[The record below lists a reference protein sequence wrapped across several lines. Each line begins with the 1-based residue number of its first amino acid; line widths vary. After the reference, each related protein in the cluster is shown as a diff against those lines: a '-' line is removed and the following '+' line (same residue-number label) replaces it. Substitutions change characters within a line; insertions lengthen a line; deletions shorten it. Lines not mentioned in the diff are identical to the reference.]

1 MGALGCEKQST
12 VLRLQHVV
20 WWNVRRMAGPARCL
34 SLYIVRGAVHEKRR
48 ERMRMERGIVA
59 LLIMLALSSPAVV
72 LAQTKRAPE
81 VKSPAAK
88 RDNAIKKVPGRTELK
103 EAEAT
108 MTLED
113 LVQTALEQNPS
124 IHAAK
129 KAVEAKEARIR
140 PEGTLADPV
149 FSFQTMGDLIPPQL
163 QEGDPS
169 SGRTFSLEQEIP
181 FPGKLGL
188 KSKMASK
195 EAEAQSWDYEQTRR
209 QVVADLKKAYYDYF
223 FIHKSIAIVKED
235 KELLRSFEEIAQAKY
250 RVGQSTQQDVFKAQV
265 EISKLIDRLTVLDQR
280 LEIARALINNLLYRE
295 PGTPLAAPAEFEKAS
310 LARSLDE
317 LYQLALANAPNINK
331 QQREI
336 ERSEYGVNLARLEH
350 YPDFAV
356 GFSYVDRGDQPEMYG
371 LMFKAKLPVYFWRKQ
386 GPELSGA
393 RSQLAGAR
401 MEKDGM
407 ASTLYY
413 NVKDAYTLAT
423 TAGQL
428 AQLYQKALI
437 PQSSL
442 SLEAAI
448 ASYQVGTV
456 DFLTLVDSVV
466 TLLEYQ
472 IKYYESLTDFQK
484 ALAQLEPFVGI
495 ELTRQ

>member
-1 MGALGCEKQST
+1 MG
-12 VLRLQHVV
+12 
-20 WWNVRRMAGPARCL
+20 
-34 SLYIVRGAVHEKRR
+34 
-48 ERMRMERGIVA
+48 MERRVVA
-59 LLIMLALSSPAVV
+59 LLILMALSSPGVV
-72 LAQTKRAPE
+72 FAQAKQAHG
-81 VKSPAAK
+81 VKSPAGNGNK
-88 RDNAIKKVPGRTELK
+88 EIKDPSGKTELNG
-103 EAEAT
+103 ET
-108 MTLED
+108 TLTLEE
-113 LVQTALEQNPS
+113 LVRTALEQNPS
-124 IHAAK
+124 IHAAR
-129 KAVEAKEARIR
+129 KAVEAKEAKIR

-181 FPGKLGL
+181 YPGKLGL

-223 FIHKSIAIVKED
+223 FIHKSIDIVRED
-235 KELLRSFEEIAQAKY
+235 KELLKSFEEIAQSKY
-250 RVGQSTQQDVFKAQV
+250 RVGQGTQQDVFKAQV

-280 LEIARALINNLLYRE
+280 LEIARALINNLLYRQ

-310 LARSLDE
+310 LRHTLDE
-317 LYQLALANAPNINK
+317 LYQLALSNAPNINK

-336 ERSEYGVNLARLEH
+336 ERNEYGVNLARLEH

-371 LMFKAKLPVYFWRKQ
+371 LMLKAKLPVYFWRKQ

-401 MEKDGM
+401 SERDSI

-413 NVKDAYTLAT
+413 NVKDGYTLAT
-423 TAGQL
+423 TSDQL
-428 AQLYQKALI
+428 TQLYQKALI
-437 PQSSL
+437 PQSSH

-448 ASYQVGTV
+448 ASYQVGAV

-472 IKYYESLTDFQK
+472 LKYYESLTDFQK
-484 ALAQLEPFVGI
+484 ALAQLEPFVGV
-495 ELTRQ
+495 ELTKQ